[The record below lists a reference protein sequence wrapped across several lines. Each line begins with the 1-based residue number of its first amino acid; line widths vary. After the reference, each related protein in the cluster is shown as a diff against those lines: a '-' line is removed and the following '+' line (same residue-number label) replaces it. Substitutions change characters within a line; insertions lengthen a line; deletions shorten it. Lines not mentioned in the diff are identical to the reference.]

1 MPEYNLYKV
10 SLMSYQL
17 HFAAKSFLCNLDI
30 RVLNVREN
38 SLVPMKKKKS
48 RDFGG
53 NGSWAGWRRGG
64 GYSWPALI
72 HLRYDAS
79 VSFSPGN
86 CSPSN

>member
-38 SLVPMKKKKS
+38 SLVPVIKKKA
-48 RDFGG
+48 RILVAMG
-53 NGSWAGWRRGG
+53 AGQDGG
-64 GYSWPALI
+64 GEGGTADLP
-72 HLRYDAS
+72 
-79 VSFSPGN
+79 
-86 CSPSN
+86 